1 MAKCECCGEREADRV
16 VGRTRRGYEDTLGA
30 DYSSLCLSEP
40 GLCARIRARRLA
52 SGLPPEPP
60 EHDWGAASQ
69 VCNRCDRPRHQYD
82 GTVCPGV
89 ADVGCFGVTGTQ
101 EAVRLSGVPT
111 NAELLARYKGPAPHD
126 PYLFEVIIAPP
137 VTCLDCSSPVTV
149 NGRCVYCDK
158 RARHSDAFDR
168 YRSDSPQNFANR
180 RAAYRMAKSDPDPRV
195 TASSRELAKPHPSTW
210 PSQEGEP

>member
-69 VCNRCDRPRHQYD
+69 VCNRCQRPRHQYD

-137 VTCLDCSSPVTV
+137 ATCRDCSSPATV
-149 NGRCVYCDK
+149 NGRCVYCQQRTWEHSRGPVMTTLANARNWLARSRMADADK
-158 RARHSDAFDR
+158 RTA
-168 YRSDSPQNFANR
+168 
-180 RAAYRMAKSDPDPRV
+180 PRI
-195 TASSRELAKPHPSTW
+195 TATSRELAKGHPW
-210 PSQEGEP
+210 ECDE